1 MLMNIYPLN
10 LYEHM
15 CMLHNFDCVLQL
27 WTNSIMQ
34 GTYSVVNDSKS
45 NTQRML
51 ILRE

>member
-1 MLMNIYPLN
+1 MLMNICPLT

-15 CMLHNFDCVLQL
+15 FMLHNFDCVLQL
-27 WTNSIMQ
+27 WTNFIMQ
-34 GTYSVVNDSKS
+34 GTYSVINDLKS